1 MRNGLIIL
9 AFASLASP
17 AFAQFH
23 LGLVSG
29 VNQSYWTWNIKSL
42 NRSLDYEPA
51 MGWRVAIVGEW
62 QWKPSMSIRAE
73 FATHV
78 KANKSVRKLLFE
90 TDIIAGN
97 FDGSIWTFYE
107 RYQYLEG
114 SALWQISPL
123 KKIKPFYLLMGGTIG
138 YMGSAWL
145 KSEGTEASVFS
156 SKKSPKDLSDPNW
169 NRNAFALDF
178 GLGGNIPLGKNSKI
192 KIETRYQRSLLDL
205 STDNNV
211 DARTHS
217 LLLNMGYLHR
227 L

>member
-1 MRNGLIIL
+1 
-9 AFASLASP
+9 
-17 AFAQFH
+17 
-23 LGLVSG
+23 
-29 VNQSYWTWNIKSL
+29 
-42 NRSLDYEPA
+42 
-51 MGWRVAIVGEW
+51 
-62 QWKPSMSIRAE
+62 
-73 FATHV
+73 
-78 KANKSVRKLLFE
+78 
-90 TDIIAGN
+90 
-97 FDGSIWTFYE
+97 
-107 RYQYLEG
+107 
-114 SALWQISPL
+114 
-123 KKIKPFYLLMGGTIG
+123 MGGTIG